1 MTTTDK
7 TGEKPVAS
15 TRRAKTGPSAASNP
29 TSAAMPEPGQ
39 DVAGGGRAEAAPAAD
54 KADAAPP
61 ERAQTVPDK
70 AETGAAFR
78 SAGRVWPD

>member
-15 TRRAKTGPSAASNP
+15 TRRAKTGSSAASNP

-39 DVAGGGRAEAAPAAD
+39 EVAAGVRAEAAPAAD
-54 KADAAPP
+54 EDEAAS
-61 ERAQTVPDK
+61 ERAHTAPDK
-70 AETGAAFR
+70 AGPGAAFR
-78 SAGRVWPD
+78 STGRVWPD

>member
-39 DVAGGGRAEAAPAAD
+39 EVAAGVRAEAASVADEAEAAT
-54 KADAAPP
+54 
-61 ERAQTVPDK
+61 ERAQTTPDK
-70 AETGAAFR
+70 AGPGAAFR
-78 SAGRVWPD
+78 STGRVWPD

>member
-29 TSAAMPEPGQ
+29 TSAATPELGQ
-39 DVAGGGRAEAAPAAD
+39 EVAVGGRAEAASVADEAEAA
-54 KADAAPP
+54 A
-61 ERAQTVPDK
+61 ERAQTTPDK
-70 AETGAAFR
+70 AESGAVFS